1 MLQAEADD
9 EAQKEL
15 DKVVFS
21 EATCLGCNKYAWA
34 VVCRYQFGCYLL
46 LGTLLNCAIF
56 AKAWRND
63 PRPLYENDHG
73 PKTSVRRWGDPD
85 PETFNEVDLVQWGV
99 FFYWSD
105 WGLYVACALMTVT
118 WCVCAPCA
126 LWCLRTPARG
136 DGGSVAPA

>member
-1 MLQAEADD
+1 MYRRSA
-9 EAQKEL
+9 
-15 DKVVFS
+15 FS
-21 EATCLGCNKYAWA
+21 EASREGRPRGEAHLQLLCLEH
-34 VVCRYQFGCYLL
+34 V
-46 LGTLLNCAIF
+46 
-56 AKAWRND
+56 RNI
-63 PRPLYENDHG
+63 
-73 PKTSVRRWGDPD
+73 
-85 PETFNEVDLVQWGV
+85 TFNEVDLVQWGV